1 MGRGKTDKYLISKPL
16 EIPVNQPD
24 QITTLPY
31 YSTVITTP
39 PKESP
44 DITTNP
50 VEYKP
55 LVIGQEGPSHP
66 KINDYNSTKGYSLR
80 MTVDLTC
87 SYLWK
92 SPYSSY
98 QQELFSLICK
108 LHEEDGMD
116 FKQVSDWLNGNGYK
130 SPRGM
135 TFKENHVW
143 SIYMKKHRSIQRFS
157 REYDPEVTD
166 MKVDV
171 VDYLPNPK

>member
-1 MGRGKTDKYLISKPL
+1 M
-16 EIPVNQPD
+16 
-24 QITTLPY
+24 
-31 YSTVITTP
+31 ITTP

-44 DITTNP
+44 DITTNQ

-55 LVIGQEGPSHP
+55 LVIGQRGSIDP
-66 KINDYNSTKGYSLR
+66 KSNNFTSTKGYSLR

-87 SYLWK
+87 SYLWT
-92 SPYSSY
+92 SPYSVY
-98 QQELFSLICK
+98 QQEVFSLICN
-108 LHEEDGMD
+108 LHDEDGWD
-116 FKQVSDWLNGNGYK
+116 FKRISDWLNGNGYK

-143 SIYMKKHRSIQRFS
+143 SIYMKKRKSIQRFS

-171 VDYLPNPK
+171 VDYIPDSKK